1 MVHVEEKKQEI
12 RRKLAK
18 NIAAWIIHIY
28 IFKYCCACITEDQ
41 PTYNGYNGKKN
52 RNKCYVMHA
61 TIKKRILQLHN
72 KFYFVVTSIE
82 L

>member
-1 MVHVEEKKQEI
+1 MVHVEEKKKQEI

-41 PTYNGYNGKKN
+41 PTYNGYNGKKIAIN
-52 RNKCYVMHA
+52 AMLCMP
-61 TIKKRILQLHN
+61 L
-72 KFYFVVTSIE
+72 
-82 L
+82 